1 MTASAKTEST
11 DLRASGQALVTK
23 LTEIEETIYQT
34 KSHASEDPLNF
45 PIKINNRMGHL
56 LGVIEGDDAKPT
68 DQTYAVFRQLSAD
81 LDKVSLQF
89 KELQNDE
96 VAAFNKLLAGGNCS
110 RWQLAAGGGAQY
122 AGGEPGV
129 RKIWACAA

>member
-1 MTASAKTEST
+1 M
-11 DLRASGQALVTK
+11 RASGQALVTK

-68 DQTYAVFRQLSAD
+68 DQTYAVFRQLSAE
-81 LDKVSLQF
+81 LDKVLAQF
-89 KELQNDE
+89 KALQNNE
-96 VAAFNKLLAGGNCS
+96 VAAFNKLLA
-110 RWQLAAGGGAQY
+110 AANLQPVALGGGA
-122 AGGEPGV
+122 ET
-129 RKIWACAA
+129 R